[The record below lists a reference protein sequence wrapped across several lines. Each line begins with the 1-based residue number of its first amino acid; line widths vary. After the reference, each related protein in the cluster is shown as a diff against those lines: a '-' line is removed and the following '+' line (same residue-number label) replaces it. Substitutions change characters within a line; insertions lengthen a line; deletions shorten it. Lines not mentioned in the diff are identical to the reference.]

1 MPKEAHDNRITDIRD
16 NLNALLRRL
25 FPNNCRVNLSDK

>member
-16 NLNALLRRL
+16 NLNAFREDYFRIT
-25 FPNNCRVNLSDK
+25 VE